1 MNSWALQVGRNPNPK
16 EAKAVIDNLIEE
28 EILYREALRLGL
40 DANDQIIKRRLAQKL
55 MFLKQE
61 SRGEKISDEEL
72 EDFYVQNKEKYL
84 IPKQY
89 DFTHIFFAKDN
100 DGAQRAKIGFNEIKK
115 SENLK
120 GDVFF
125 LGKNFTNKSAM
136 ELRNDFGKDFS
147 MAFET
152 IEQNIWSKPI
162 TSTYGS
168 HLIKIISIKDDGVD
182 TDAIAHSLGTL
193 GTHQFTGSFTGSFK
207 GDVDIDLLD
216 LTAGN
221 GLVSSTGNPYDGN
234 ANTTFSVQ
242 ADSTTG
248 GSVKPVTVGSN
259 GVGFDIRLVTGS
271 GIGITGDKLVAA
283 VDGTTVNVTSD
294 TISVL
299 KVPNAL
305 TVDNSTIQL
314 NTGTTYDGSAARTIS
329 VKDGGIT
336 NAKLANDGLMLGTT
350 DISLG
355 ATGSTVAGLTLTGA
369 VGSGSFSGS
378 FFGDGSGL
386 TGIGGTL
393 TVDGDSGAENVTLTT
408 DDLQIITADANEIVT
423 AVTKVG
429 TDVKVAIGLPDD
441 VVIGQDLTVTRDLTV
456 NRDLTVAGTASFQHT
471 ENLEVK
477 DRFVRFASGSNAAG
491 DGGFVVQQASNG
503 TGDVFGFDGNSTSR
517 WGVAQNFDG
526 SESVFTPAAFM
537 ASVIVGSGTDPDATA
552 ARYDQKGNIFIG
564 TDENIYI
571 YS

>member
-1 MNSWALQVGRNPNPK
+1 MATWKKLVLSGSNISQLNNDSGYLISTSTGVNLGGAFSGSFQGNGSGLTNVAASSLANALEDGNGIANFSYNGSTSGVEVAVEADGSTLTVGSGGVKVSSAGITPVEISSSIAGGGIAGGDGTSLSVDVDNSTIGIIGGTGAIKVKTAGIGTNQI
-16 EAKAVIDNLIEE
+16 ATS
-28 EILYREALRLGL
+28 LGL
-40 DANDQIIKRRLAQKL
+40 IDAN
-55 MFLKQE
+55 
-61 SRGEKISDEEL
+61 S
-72 EDFYVQNKEKYL
+72 
-84 IPKQY
+84 
-89 DFTHIFFAKDN
+89 
-100 DGAQRAKIGFNEIKK
+100 
-115 SENLK
+115 
-120 GDVFF
+120 
-125 LGKNFTNKSAM
+125 
-136 ELRNDFGKDFS
+136 
-147 MAFET
+147 
-152 IEQNIWSKPI
+152 
-162 TSTYGS
+162 
-168 HLIKIISIKDDGVD
+168 
-182 TDAIAHSLGTL
+182 
-193 GTHQFTGSFTGSFK
+193 FTGSFSGSFK
-207 GDVDIDLLD
+207 GDVDIDLLN

-221 GLVSSTGNPYDGN
+221 GLVSNTGNPYDGN

-305 TVDNSTIQL
+305 TVDNSTLQL
-314 NTGTTYDGSAARTIS
+314 STGDATYDGSVAKTIS

-355 ATGSTVAGLTLTGA
+355 ATGSTVAGLTLTSA

-378 FFGDGSGL
+378 FIGDGSGL
-386 TGIGGTL
+386 TGVGGVL
-393 TVDGDSGAENVTLTT
+393 TVDGDSGTENVTLTT
-408 DDLQIITADANEIVT
+408 DDLQIITDDANEIFT
-423 AVTKVG
+423 AVTKDG
-429 TDVKVAIGLPDD
+429 TDVKVKIGLPDN

>member
-1 MNSWALQVGRNPNPK
+1 MATWKKLVLSGSNISQLNNDSGYLISTSTGV
-16 EAKAVIDNLIEE
+16 NLGG
-28 EILYREALRLGL
+28 AFSGSFQGNGSGL
-40 DANDQIIKRRLAQKL
+40 TNVAASSLTNA
-55 MFLKQE
+55 
-61 SRGEKISDEEL
+61 L
-72 EDFYVQNKEKYL
+72 EDGNGISNFSYNGSTSGVEVAVEADGSTLTVGSGGVKVSSAGITPVEISSSIAGGGIAGGNGSALSVDVDNTTIGIQGGTGTIKVKNGAIGTNQIQN
-84 IPKQY
+84 
-89 DFTHIFFAKDN
+89 
-100 DGAQRAKIGFNEIKK
+100 
-115 SENLK
+115 
-120 GDVFF
+120 
-125 LGKNFTNKSAM
+125 
-136 ELRNDFGKDFS
+136 
-147 MAFET
+147 
-152 IEQNIWSKPI
+152 
-162 TSTYGS
+162 
-168 HLIKIISIKDDGVD
+168 
-182 TDAIAHSLGTL
+182 SLGTL
-193 GTHQFTGSFTGSFK
+193 GQNSFTGSFSGSFK

-305 TVDNSTIQL
+305 TVDDSTIQL
-314 NTGTTYDGSAARTIS
+314 NTGDATYDGSVAKTIS

-378 FFGDGSGL
+378 FVGDGSGL

-393 TVDGDSGAENVTLTT
+393 TVDGDSGTENVTLTT
-408 DDLQIITADANEIVT
+408 DDLQIITDDANEIFT
-423 AVTKVG
+423 AVTKDG
-429 TDVKVAIGLPDD
+429 TDVKVKIGLPDN

-471 ENLEVK
+471 ENLEVA

-537 ASVIVGSGTDPDATA
+537 ASVIVGSGTDPNATA

>member
-1 MNSWALQVGRNPNPK
+1 MATWKKLVLSGSNISQLNNDSGYLISTSTGVNLGGAFSGSFQGNGSGLTNVAASSTAQSLTDGNGIADFTFNGSAPASVTVELDGSTLSLGSGGVKVAAAGITPVEISSSIAGGGIAGGDGTSLSVDVDNSTIGIIGGTGAIKVKTAGIGTNQI
-16 EAKAVIDNLIEE
+16 ATS
-28 EILYREALRLGL
+28 LGL
-40 DANDQIIKRRLAQKL
+40 IDAN
-55 MFLKQE
+55 
-61 SRGEKISDEEL
+61 S
-72 EDFYVQNKEKYL
+72 
-84 IPKQY
+84 
-89 DFTHIFFAKDN
+89 
-100 DGAQRAKIGFNEIKK
+100 
-115 SENLK
+115 
-120 GDVFF
+120 
-125 LGKNFTNKSAM
+125 
-136 ELRNDFGKDFS
+136 
-147 MAFET
+147 
-152 IEQNIWSKPI
+152 
-162 TSTYGS
+162 
-168 HLIKIISIKDDGVD
+168 
-182 TDAIAHSLGTL
+182 
-193 GTHQFTGSFTGSFK
+193 FTGSFSGSFK
-207 GDVDIDLLD
+207 GDVDIDLAD
-216 LTAGN
+216 LIAGN
-221 GLVSSTGNPYDGN
+221 GLSGTAYDGN
-234 ANTTFSVQ
+234 VARTFSVQ

-271 GIGITGDKLVAA
+271 GIGITSDKLVAA

-305 TVDNSTIQL
+305 TVDNSTLQL
-314 NTGTTYDGSAARTIS
+314 STGDATYDGSVAKIIS
-329 VKDGGIT
+329 VKDGGTT

-355 ATGSTVAGLTLTGA
+355 ATGSTVAGLTLTSA

-393 TVDGDSGAENVTLTT
+393 TVDGDSGTENVTLTT
-408 DDLQIITADANEIVT
+408 DDLQIITDDANEIFT
-423 AVTKVG
+423 AVTKDG
-429 TDVKVAIGLPDD
+429 TDVKVKIGLPDN

>member
-1 MNSWALQVGRNPNPK
+1 MATWKKLVLSGSNISQLNNDSGYLISTSTGVNLGGAFSGSFQGNGSGLTNVAASSLANALEDGNGIANFSYNGSTSGVEVAVEADGSTLTVGSGGVKVSSAGITPVEISSSIAGGGIAGGDGTSLSVDVDNSTIGIIGGTGAIKVKTAGIGTNQI
-16 EAKAVIDNLIEE
+16 ATS
-28 EILYREALRLGL
+28 LGL
-40 DANDQIIKRRLAQKL
+40 IDAN
-55 MFLKQE
+55 
-61 SRGEKISDEEL
+61 S
-72 EDFYVQNKEKYL
+72 
-84 IPKQY
+84 
-89 DFTHIFFAKDN
+89 
-100 DGAQRAKIGFNEIKK
+100 
-115 SENLK
+115 
-120 GDVFF
+120 
-125 LGKNFTNKSAM
+125 
-136 ELRNDFGKDFS
+136 
-147 MAFET
+147 
-152 IEQNIWSKPI
+152 
-162 TSTYGS
+162 
-168 HLIKIISIKDDGVD
+168 
-182 TDAIAHSLGTL
+182 
-193 GTHQFTGSFTGSFK
+193 FTGSFSGSFK
-207 GDVDIDLLD
+207 GDVDIDLLN

-221 GLVSSTGNPYDGN
+221 GLVSNTGNPYDGN

-305 TVDNSTIQL
+305 TVDNSTLQL
-314 NTGTTYDGSAARTIS
+314 STGDATYDGSVAKIIS

-386 TGIGGTL
+386 TGIGGVL
-393 TVDGDSGAENVTLTT
+393 TVDGDSGTENVTLTT
-408 DDLQIITADANEIVT
+408 DDLQIITDDANEIFT
-423 AVTKVG
+423 AVTKDG
-429 TDVKVAIGLPDD
+429 TDVKVKIGLPDN

-537 ASVIVGSGTDPDATA
+537 ASVIVGSGTDPNATA

>member
-1 MNSWALQVGRNPNPK
+1 MATWKKLVLSGSNISQLNNDSGYLISTSTGVNLGGAFSGSFQGNGSGLTNVAASSLANALEDGNGIADFSYNGSTSGILVTVEADGSTLTVGSGGVKVSSAGITP
-16 EAKAVIDNLIEE
+16 V
-28 EILYREALRLGL
+28 EISSSIAGGGIAGGNGTALRV
-40 DANDQIIKRRLAQKL
+40 DVDNSTIAII
-55 MFLKQE
+55 
-61 SRGEKISDEEL
+61 GG
-72 EDFYVQNKEKYL
+72 
-84 IPKQY
+84 
-89 DFTHIFFAKDN
+89 T
-100 DGAQRAKIGFNEIKK
+100 GAIKVKTGGIGTTEIA
-115 SENLK
+115 
-120 GDVFF
+120 
-125 LGKNFTNKSAM
+125 T
-136 ELRNDFGKDFS
+136 
-147 MAFET
+147 
-152 IEQNIWSKPI
+152 
-162 TSTYGS
+162 
-168 HLIKIISIKDDGVD
+168 
-182 TDAIAHSLGTL
+182 SLGTL
-193 GTHQFTGSFTGSFK
+193 GQNSFTGSFSGSFK
-207 GDVDIDLLD
+207 GDVDIDLLN

-221 GLVSSTGNPYDGN
+221 GLVSNTGNPYDGN

-305 TVDNSTIQL
+305 TVDDSTIQL
-314 NTGTTYDGSAARTIS
+314 NTGDTTYDGSVAKTIS

-336 NAKLANDGLMLGTT
+336 NTKLANDGLMLGTT

-355 ATGSTVAGLTLTGA
+355 ATGSTVAGLTLTSA

-393 TVDGDSGAENVTLTT
+393 TVDGDSGTENVTLTT
-408 DDLQIITADANEIVT
+408 DDLQIITDDANEIFT
-423 AVTKVG
+423 AVTKDG
-429 TDVKVAIGLPDD
+429 TDVKVKIGLPDN

>member
-1 MNSWALQVGRNPNPK
+1 MATWKKLVLSGSNISQLNNDSGYLISTSTGV
-16 EAKAVIDNLIEE
+16 NLGG
-28 EILYREALRLGL
+28 AFSGSFQGNGSGL
-40 DANDQIIKRRLAQKL
+40 TNVAASSLANA
-55 MFLKQE
+55 
-61 SRGEKISDEEL
+61 L
-72 EDFYVQNKEKYL
+72 EDGNGIANFSYNGSTSGVEVAVEADGSTLTVGSGGVKVSSAGITPVEISSSVAGGGIAGGNGTAL
-84 IPKQY
+84 SV
-89 DFTHIFFAKDN
+89 DVDN
-100 DGAQRAKIGFNEIKK
+100 STIGIIGGTGAIKVKTGGIGTTEIA
-115 SENLK
+115 
-120 GDVFF
+120 
-125 LGKNFTNKSAM
+125 T
-136 ELRNDFGKDFS
+136 
-147 MAFET
+147 
-152 IEQNIWSKPI
+152 
-162 TSTYGS
+162 
-168 HLIKIISIKDDGVD
+168 
-182 TDAIAHSLGTL
+182 SLGTL
-193 GTHQFTGSFTGSFK
+193 GQNSFTGSFTGSFK

-242 ADSTTG
+242 TDSTTG
-248 GSVKPVTVGSN
+248 GSVKPVTVSSN

-305 TVDNSTIQL
+305 TVDNSTLQL
-314 NTGTTYDGSAARTIS
+314 STGDATYDGSVAKIIS

-378 FFGDGSGL
+378 FIGDGSGL
-386 TGIGGTL
+386 TGVGGVL
-393 TVDGDSGAENVTLTT
+393 TVDGDSGTENVTLTT
-408 DDLQIITADANEIVT
+408 DDLQIITDDANEIFT
-423 AVTKVG
+423 AVTKDG
-429 TDVKVAIGLPDD
+429 TDVKVKIGLPDN

>member
-1 MNSWALQVGRNPNPK
+1 MATWKKLVLSGSNISQLNNDSGYLISTSTGVNLGGAFSGSFQGNGSGLTNVAASSLANALEDGNGIADFSYNGSTSGVEVAVEADGSTLTVGSGGVKVSSAGITPVEISSSVAGGGIAGGNGTALSVDVDNSTIGIIGGTGAIKVKTAGIGTNQI
-16 EAKAVIDNLIEE
+16 ATS
-28 EILYREALRLGL
+28 LGL
-40 DANDQIIKRRLAQKL
+40 IDAN
-55 MFLKQE
+55 
-61 SRGEKISDEEL
+61 S
-72 EDFYVQNKEKYL
+72 
-84 IPKQY
+84 
-89 DFTHIFFAKDN
+89 
-100 DGAQRAKIGFNEIKK
+100 
-115 SENLK
+115 
-120 GDVFF
+120 
-125 LGKNFTNKSAM
+125 
-136 ELRNDFGKDFS
+136 
-147 MAFET
+147 
-152 IEQNIWSKPI
+152 
-162 TSTYGS
+162 
-168 HLIKIISIKDDGVD
+168 
-182 TDAIAHSLGTL
+182 
-193 GTHQFTGSFTGSFK
+193 FTGSFSGSFK
-207 GDVDIDLLD
+207 GDVDIDLLN

-221 GLVSSTGNPYDGN
+221 GLVSNTGNPYDGN

-271 GIGITGDKLVAA
+271 GIGITSDKLVAA
-283 VDGTTVNVTSD
+283 VDGTTVDVTSD

-305 TVDNSTIQL
+305 TVDNSTLQL
-314 NTGTTYDGSAARTIS
+314 STGDATYDGSVAKIIS

-378 FFGDGSGL
+378 FIGDGSGL
-386 TGIGGTL
+386 TGVGGVL
-393 TVDGDSGAENVTLTT
+393 TVDGDSGTENVTLTT
-408 DDLQIITADANEIVT
+408 DDLQIITDDANEIFT
-423 AVTKVG
+423 AVTKDG
-429 TDVKVAIGLPDD
+429 TDVKVKIGLPDN

>member
-1 MNSWALQVGRNPNPK
+1 MATWKKLVLSGSNISQLNNDSGYLISTSTGVNLGGAFSGSFQGNGSGLTNVAASSLANALEDGNGIADFSYNGSTSGILVTVEADGSTLTVGSGGVKVSSAGITPVEISSSIAGGGIAGGDGTSLSVDVDNSTIGIIGGTGAIKVKTAGIGTNQI
-16 EAKAVIDNLIEE
+16 ATS
-28 EILYREALRLGL
+28 LGL
-40 DANDQIIKRRLAQKL
+40 IDAN
-55 MFLKQE
+55 
-61 SRGEKISDEEL
+61 S
-72 EDFYVQNKEKYL
+72 
-84 IPKQY
+84 
-89 DFTHIFFAKDN
+89 
-100 DGAQRAKIGFNEIKK
+100 
-115 SENLK
+115 
-120 GDVFF
+120 
-125 LGKNFTNKSAM
+125 
-136 ELRNDFGKDFS
+136 
-147 MAFET
+147 
-152 IEQNIWSKPI
+152 
-162 TSTYGS
+162 
-168 HLIKIISIKDDGVD
+168 
-182 TDAIAHSLGTL
+182 
-193 GTHQFTGSFTGSFK
+193 FTGSFSGSFK
-207 GDVDIDLLD
+207 GDVDIDLLN

-221 GLVSSTGNPYDGN
+221 GLVSNTGNPYDGN

-305 TVDNSTIQL
+305 TVDNSTLQL
-314 NTGTTYDGSAARTIS
+314 STGDATYDGSVAKIIS

-355 ATGSTVAGLTLTGA
+355 ATGSTVAGLTLTSA

-393 TVDGDSGAENVTLTT
+393 TVDGDSGTENVTLTT
-408 DDLQIITADANEIVT
+408 DDLQIITDDANEIFT
-423 AVTKVG
+423 AVTKDG
-429 TDVKVAIGLPDD
+429 TDVKVKIGLPDN

>member
-1 MNSWALQVGRNPNPK
+1 MATWKKLVLSGSNISQLNNDSGYLISTSTGV
-16 EAKAVIDNLIEE
+16 NLGG
-28 EILYREALRLGL
+28 AFSGSFQGNGSGL
-40 DANDQIIKRRLAQKL
+40 TNVAASSLVNA
-55 MFLKQE
+55 
-61 SRGEKISDEEL
+61 L
-72 EDFYVQNKEKYL
+72 EDGNGISNFSYNGSTSGVEVAVEADGSTLTVGSGGVKVSSAGITPVEISSSIAGGGIAGGNGTSL
-84 IPKQY
+84 SV
-89 DFTHIFFAKDN
+89 DVDN
-100 DGAQRAKIGFNEIKK
+100 STIGIIGGTGAIKVKTGGIGTTEIA
-115 SENLK
+115 
-120 GDVFF
+120 
-125 LGKNFTNKSAM
+125 T
-136 ELRNDFGKDFS
+136 
-147 MAFET
+147 
-152 IEQNIWSKPI
+152 
-162 TSTYGS
+162 
-168 HLIKIISIKDDGVD
+168 
-182 TDAIAHSLGTL
+182 SLGTL
-193 GTHQFTGSFTGSFK
+193 GQNSFTGSFSGSFK

-283 VDGTTVNVTSD
+283 VDGTTINVTSD

-305 TVDNSTIQL
+305 TVDNSTLQL
-314 NTGTTYDGSAARTIS
+314 STGDATYDGSVAKIIS

-378 FFGDGSGL
+378 FIGDGSGL
-386 TGIGGTL
+386 TGVGGVL
-393 TVDGDSGAENVTLTT
+393 TVDGDSGTENVTLTT
-408 DDLQIITADANEIVT
+408 DDLQIITDDANEIFT
-423 AVTKVG
+423 AVTKDG
-429 TDVKVAIGLPDD
+429 TDVKVKIGLPDD

-537 ASVIVGSGTDPDATA
+537 ASVIVGSGTDPNATA

>member
-1 MNSWALQVGRNPNPK
+1 MATWKKLVLSGSNISQLNNDSGYLISTSTGVNLGGAFSGSFQGNGSGLTNVAASSLTNALEDGHGIANFSYNGSTSGILVTVEADGSTLTVGSGGVKVSSAGITP
-16 EAKAVIDNLIEE
+16 V
-28 EILYREALRLGL
+28 EISSSIAGGGIAGGNGTALSVNVDDSTIGIIGGTGAIKVKTAGIGTNQIATSLGL
-40 DANDQIIKRRLAQKL
+40 IDAN
-55 MFLKQE
+55 
-61 SRGEKISDEEL
+61 S
-72 EDFYVQNKEKYL
+72 
-84 IPKQY
+84 
-89 DFTHIFFAKDN
+89 
-100 DGAQRAKIGFNEIKK
+100 
-115 SENLK
+115 
-120 GDVFF
+120 
-125 LGKNFTNKSAM
+125 
-136 ELRNDFGKDFS
+136 
-147 MAFET
+147 
-152 IEQNIWSKPI
+152 
-162 TSTYGS
+162 
-168 HLIKIISIKDDGVD
+168 
-182 TDAIAHSLGTL
+182 
-193 GTHQFTGSFTGSFK
+193 FTGSFSGSFK
-207 GDVDIDLLD
+207 GDVDIDLAD

-221 GLVSSTGNPYDGN
+221 GLSGTAYDGN
-234 ANTTFSVQ
+234 VARTFSVQ

-355 ATGSTVAGLTLTGA
+355 ATGSTVAGLTLTSA

-393 TVDGDSGAENVTLTT
+393 TVDGDSGTENVTLTT
-408 DDLQIITADANEIVT
+408 DDLQIITDDANEIFT
-423 AVTKVG
+423 AVTKDG
-429 TDVKVAIGLPDD
+429 TDVKVKIGLPDN

>member
-1 MNSWALQVGRNPNPK
+1 MATWKKLVLSGSNISQLNNDSGYLISTSTGVNLGGAFSGSFQGNGSGLTNVAASSLANALEDGNGIADFSYNGSTSGILVTVEADGSTLTVGSGGVKVSSAGITPVEISSSIAGGGIAGGNGTALSVDVDNSTIGIIGGTGAIKVKTAGIGTNQI
-16 EAKAVIDNLIEE
+16 ATS
-28 EILYREALRLGL
+28 LGL
-40 DANDQIIKRRLAQKL
+40 IDAN
-55 MFLKQE
+55 
-61 SRGEKISDEEL
+61 S
-72 EDFYVQNKEKYL
+72 
-84 IPKQY
+84 
-89 DFTHIFFAKDN
+89 
-100 DGAQRAKIGFNEIKK
+100 
-115 SENLK
+115 
-120 GDVFF
+120 
-125 LGKNFTNKSAM
+125 
-136 ELRNDFGKDFS
+136 
-147 MAFET
+147 
-152 IEQNIWSKPI
+152 
-162 TSTYGS
+162 
-168 HLIKIISIKDDGVD
+168 
-182 TDAIAHSLGTL
+182 
-193 GTHQFTGSFTGSFK
+193 FTGSFSGSFK
-207 GDVDIDLLD
+207 GDVDIDLAD

-221 GLVSSTGNPYDGN
+221 GLSGTAYDGN
-234 ANTTFSVQ
+234 VARTFSVQ

-271 GIGITGDKLVAA
+271 GIGITSDKLVAA
-283 VDGTTVNVTSD
+283 VDGTTVDVTSD

-355 ATGSTVAGLTLTGA
+355 ATGSTVAGLTLTSA

-393 TVDGDSGAENVTLTT
+393 TVDGDSGTENVTLTT
-408 DDLQIITADANEIVT
+408 DDLQIITDDANEIFT
-423 AVTKVG
+423 AVTKDG
-429 TDVKVAIGLPDD
+429 TDVKVKIGLPDN

>member
-1 MNSWALQVGRNPNPK
+1 MATWKKLVLSGSNISQLNNDSGYLISTSTGVNLGGAFSGSFQGNGSGLTNVAASSLANALEDGNGIADFSYNGSTSGILVTVEADGSTLTVGSGGVKVSSAGITPVEISSSIAGGGIAGGDGTPLSVDVDNSTIGIIGGTGAIKVKTAGIGTNQI
-16 EAKAVIDNLIEE
+16 ATS
-28 EILYREALRLGL
+28 LGL
-40 DANDQIIKRRLAQKL
+40 IDAN
-55 MFLKQE
+55 
-61 SRGEKISDEEL
+61 S
-72 EDFYVQNKEKYL
+72 
-84 IPKQY
+84 
-89 DFTHIFFAKDN
+89 
-100 DGAQRAKIGFNEIKK
+100 
-115 SENLK
+115 
-120 GDVFF
+120 
-125 LGKNFTNKSAM
+125 
-136 ELRNDFGKDFS
+136 
-147 MAFET
+147 
-152 IEQNIWSKPI
+152 
-162 TSTYGS
+162 
-168 HLIKIISIKDDGVD
+168 
-182 TDAIAHSLGTL
+182 
-193 GTHQFTGSFTGSFK
+193 FTGSFSGSFK
-207 GDVDIDLLD
+207 GDVDIDLAD

-221 GLVSSTGNPYDGN
+221 GLSGTAYDGN
-234 ANTTFSVQ
+234 VARTFSVQ

-305 TVDNSTIQL
+305 TVDNSTLQL
-314 NTGTTYDGSAARTIS
+314 STGDATYDGSVAKIIS

-355 ATGSTVAGLTLTGA
+355 ATGSTVAGLTLTSA

-393 TVDGDSGAENVTLTT
+393 TVDGDSGTENVTLTT
-408 DDLQIITADANEIVT
+408 DDLQIITDDANEIFT
-423 AVTKVG
+423 AVTKDG
-429 TDVKVAIGLPDD
+429 TDVKVKIGLPDN

-537 ASVIVGSGTDPDATA
+537 ASVIVGSGTDPNATA

>member
-1 MNSWALQVGRNPNPK
+1 MATWKKLVLSGSNISQLNNDSGYLISTSTGVNLGGAFSGSFQGNGSGLTNVAASSLANALEDGNGIADFSYNGSTSGILVTVEADGSTLTVGSGGVKVSSAGITP
-16 EAKAVIDNLIEE
+16 V
-28 EILYREALRLGL
+28 EISSSIAGGGIAGGNGTALSVDVDDSTIGIIGGTGAIKVRTAGIGTNQIATSLGL
-40 DANDQIIKRRLAQKL
+40 IDAN
-55 MFLKQE
+55 
-61 SRGEKISDEEL
+61 S
-72 EDFYVQNKEKYL
+72 
-84 IPKQY
+84 
-89 DFTHIFFAKDN
+89 
-100 DGAQRAKIGFNEIKK
+100 
-115 SENLK
+115 
-120 GDVFF
+120 
-125 LGKNFTNKSAM
+125 
-136 ELRNDFGKDFS
+136 
-147 MAFET
+147 
-152 IEQNIWSKPI
+152 
-162 TSTYGS
+162 
-168 HLIKIISIKDDGVD
+168 
-182 TDAIAHSLGTL
+182 
-193 GTHQFTGSFTGSFK
+193 FTGSFSGSFK

-221 GLVSSTGNPYDGN
+221 GLVSDTGNPYDGN
-234 ANTTFSVQ
+234 ANTIFSVQ

-305 TVDNSTIQL
+305 TVDNSTLQL
-314 NTGTTYDGSAARTIS
+314 STGDATYDGSVAKIIS

-355 ATGSTVAGLTLTGA
+355 ATGSTVAGLTLTSA

-393 TVDGDSGAENVTLTT
+393 TVDGDSGTENVTLTT
-408 DDLQIITADANEIVT
+408 DDLQIITDDANEIFT
-423 AVTKVG
+423 AVTKDG
-429 TDVKVAIGLPDD
+429 TDVKVKIGLPDN

>member
-1 MNSWALQVGRNPNPK
+1 MATWKKLVLSGSNISQLNNDSGYLISTSTGV
-16 EAKAVIDNLIEE
+16 NLGG
-28 EILYREALRLGL
+28 AFSGSFQGNGSGL
-40 DANDQIIKRRLAQKL
+40 TNVAASSLTNA
-55 MFLKQE
+55 
-61 SRGEKISDEEL
+61 L
-72 EDFYVQNKEKYL
+72 EDGNGISNFSYNGSTSGVEVAVEADGSTLTVGSGGVKVSSAGITPVEISSSIAGGGIAGGDGTSL
-84 IPKQY
+84 SV
-89 DFTHIFFAKDN
+89 DVDN
-100 DGAQRAKIGFNEIKK
+100 STIGIIGGTGAIKVKTGGIGTTEIA
-115 SENLK
+115 
-120 GDVFF
+120 
-125 LGKNFTNKSAM
+125 T
-136 ELRNDFGKDFS
+136 
-147 MAFET
+147 
-152 IEQNIWSKPI
+152 
-162 TSTYGS
+162 
-168 HLIKIISIKDDGVD
+168 
-182 TDAIAHSLGTL
+182 SLGTL
-193 GTHQFTGSFTGSFK
+193 GQNSFTGSFTGSFK

-221 GLVSSTGNPYDGN
+221 GLVSNTGNPYDGN

-242 ADSTTG
+242 TDSTTG
-248 GSVKPVTVGSN
+248 GSVKPVTVSSN

-355 ATGSTVAGLTLTGA
+355 ATGSTVAGLTLTSA

-393 TVDGDSGAENVTLTT
+393 TVDGDSGTENVTLTT
-408 DDLQIITADANEIVT
+408 DDLQIITDDANEIFT
-423 AVTKVG
+423 AVTKDG
-429 TDVKVAIGLPDD
+429 TDVKVKIGLPDD

>member
-1 MNSWALQVGRNPNPK
+1 MATWKKLVLSGSNISQLNNDSGYLISTSTGVNLGGAFSGSFQGNGSGLTNVAASSLANALEDCNGIADFSYNGSTSGILVTVEADGSTLTVGSGGVKVSSAGITPVEISSSIAGGGIAGGDGTSLSVDVDNSTIGIIGGTGAIKVKTAGIGTNQI
-16 EAKAVIDNLIEE
+16 ATS
-28 EILYREALRLGL
+28 LGL
-40 DANDQIIKRRLAQKL
+40 IDAN
-55 MFLKQE
+55 
-61 SRGEKISDEEL
+61 S
-72 EDFYVQNKEKYL
+72 
-84 IPKQY
+84 
-89 DFTHIFFAKDN
+89 
-100 DGAQRAKIGFNEIKK
+100 
-115 SENLK
+115 
-120 GDVFF
+120 
-125 LGKNFTNKSAM
+125 
-136 ELRNDFGKDFS
+136 
-147 MAFET
+147 
-152 IEQNIWSKPI
+152 
-162 TSTYGS
+162 
-168 HLIKIISIKDDGVD
+168 
-182 TDAIAHSLGTL
+182 
-193 GTHQFTGSFTGSFK
+193 FTGSFSGSFK
-207 GDVDIDLLD
+207 GDVDIDLAD

-221 GLVSSTGNPYDGN
+221 GLSGTAYDGN
-234 ANTTFSVQ
+234 VARTFSVQ

-271 GIGITGDKLVAA
+271 GIGITSDKLVAA
-283 VDGTTVNVTSD
+283 VDGTTVDVTSD

-305 TVDNSTIQL
+305 TVDDSTIQL
-314 NTGTTYDGSAARTIS
+314 NTGDTTYDGSGAKTIS

-393 TVDGDSGAENVTLTT
+393 TVDGDSGTENVTLTT
-408 DDLQIITADANEIVT
+408 DDLQIITDDANEIFT
-423 AVTKVG
+423 AVTKDG
-429 TDVKVAIGLPDD
+429 TDVKVKIGLPDD

>member
-1 MNSWALQVGRNPNPK
+1 MATWKKLVLSGSNISQLNNDSGYLISTSTGVNLGGAFSGSFQGNGSGLTNVAASSLANALEDGNGIADFSYNGSTSGILVTVEADGSTLTVGSGGVKVSSAGITPVEISSSIAGGGIAGGDGTSLSVDVDNSTIGIIGGTGAIKVKTAGIGTNQI
-16 EAKAVIDNLIEE
+16 ATS
-28 EILYREALRLGL
+28 LGL
-40 DANDQIIKRRLAQKL
+40 IDAN
-55 MFLKQE
+55 
-61 SRGEKISDEEL
+61 S
-72 EDFYVQNKEKYL
+72 
-84 IPKQY
+84 
-89 DFTHIFFAKDN
+89 
-100 DGAQRAKIGFNEIKK
+100 
-115 SENLK
+115 
-120 GDVFF
+120 
-125 LGKNFTNKSAM
+125 
-136 ELRNDFGKDFS
+136 
-147 MAFET
+147 
-152 IEQNIWSKPI
+152 
-162 TSTYGS
+162 
-168 HLIKIISIKDDGVD
+168 
-182 TDAIAHSLGTL
+182 
-193 GTHQFTGSFTGSFK
+193 FTGSFSGSFK

-221 GLVSSTGNPYDGN
+221 GLVSNTGNPYDGN

-305 TVDNSTIQL
+305 TVDNSTLQL
-314 NTGTTYDGSAARTIS
+314 STGDATYDGSVAKTIS

-393 TVDGDSGAENVTLTT
+393 TVDGDSGTENVTLTT
-408 DDLQIITADANEIVT
+408 DDLQIITDDANEIFT
-423 AVTKVG
+423 AVTKDG
-429 TDVKVAIGLPDD
+429 TDVKVKIGLPDN
-441 VVIGQDLTVTRDLTV
+441 VVIGHDLTETRDLTV

-471 ENLEVK
+471 ENLEVA

>member
-1 MNSWALQVGRNPNPK
+1 MATWKKLVLSGSNISQLNNDSGYLISTSTGVNLGGAFSGSFQGNGSGLTNVAASSLANALEDGNGIANFSYNGSTSGVEVAVEADGSTLTVGSGGVKVSSAGITPVEISSSVAGGGIAGGNGTALSVDVDNSTIGIIGGTGAIKVKTGG
-16 EAKAVIDNLIEE
+16 IGTT
-28 EILYREALRLGL
+28 EIATSLGL
-40 DANDQIIKRRLAQKL
+40 IDAN
-55 MFLKQE
+55 
-61 SRGEKISDEEL
+61 S
-72 EDFYVQNKEKYL
+72 
-84 IPKQY
+84 
-89 DFTHIFFAKDN
+89 
-100 DGAQRAKIGFNEIKK
+100 
-115 SENLK
+115 
-120 GDVFF
+120 
-125 LGKNFTNKSAM
+125 
-136 ELRNDFGKDFS
+136 
-147 MAFET
+147 
-152 IEQNIWSKPI
+152 
-162 TSTYGS
+162 
-168 HLIKIISIKDDGVD
+168 
-182 TDAIAHSLGTL
+182 
-193 GTHQFTGSFTGSFK
+193 FTGSFSGSFK

-221 GLVSSTGNPYDGN
+221 GLVSDTGNPYDGN
-234 ANTTFSVQ
+234 AATTFSVQ

-283 VDGTTVNVTSD
+283 VDGTTINVTSD

-305 TVDNSTIQL
+305 TVDDSTIQL
-314 NTGTTYDGSAARTIS
+314 NTGDATYDGSVAKTIS

-386 TGIGGTL
+386 TGLGGDL
-393 TVDGDSGAENVTLTT
+393 TVDGDSGTETVNLIT
-408 DDLQIITADANEIVT
+408 DDLQIITDNANEIVT

-429 TDVKVAIGLPDD
+429 TDVKVKIGLPDD

-471 ENLEVK
+471 ENLEVA
-477 DRFVRFASGSNAAG
+477 DRFIRLASGSNAAG

-526 SESVFTPAAFM
+526 SESVFSPAAFM
-537 ASVIVGSGTDPDATA
+537 SAVVVGSGTDPDATA

-564 TDENIYI
+564 TDENIWI

>member
-1 MNSWALQVGRNPNPK
+1 MATWKKLVLSGSNISQLNNDSGYLISTSTGV
-16 EAKAVIDNLIEE
+16 NLGG
-28 EILYREALRLGL
+28 AFSGSFQGNGSGL
-40 DANDQIIKRRLAQKL
+40 TNVAASSLTNA
-55 MFLKQE
+55 
-61 SRGEKISDEEL
+61 L
-72 EDFYVQNKEKYL
+72 EDGNGISNFSYNGSTSGVEVAVEADGSTLTVGSGGVKVSSAGITPVEISSSIAGGGIAGGNGSALSVDVDNTTIGIQGGTGTIKVKNGAIGTNQIQN
-84 IPKQY
+84 
-89 DFTHIFFAKDN
+89 
-100 DGAQRAKIGFNEIKK
+100 
-115 SENLK
+115 
-120 GDVFF
+120 
-125 LGKNFTNKSAM
+125 
-136 ELRNDFGKDFS
+136 
-147 MAFET
+147 
-152 IEQNIWSKPI
+152 
-162 TSTYGS
+162 
-168 HLIKIISIKDDGVD
+168 
-182 TDAIAHSLGTL
+182 SLGTL
-193 GTHQFTGSFTGSFK
+193 GQNSFTGSFSGSFK

-259 GVGFDIRLVTGS
+259 GVGFDIRLITGS

-305 TVDNSTIQL
+305 TVDDSTIQL
-314 NTGTTYDGSAARTIS
+314 NTGDATYDGSVAKTIS

-378 FFGDGSGL
+378 FVGDGSGL

-393 TVDGDSGAENVTLTT
+393 TVDGDSGTENVTLTT
-408 DDLQIITADANEIVT
+408 DDLQIITDDANEIFT
-423 AVTKVG
+423 AVTKDG
-429 TDVKVAIGLPDD
+429 TDVKVKIGLPDN

-471 ENLEVK
+471 ENLEVA

-537 ASVIVGSGTDPDATA
+537 ASVIVGSGTDPNATA

>member
-1 MNSWALQVGRNPNPK
+1 MATWKKLVLSGSNISQLNNDSGYLISTSTGVNLGGAFSGSFQGNGSGLTNVAASSLVNALEDGNGISNFSYNGSTSGVEVAVEADGSTLTVGSGGVKVSSAGITPVEISSSIAGGGIAGGDGTPLSVDVDNSTIGIIGGTGAIKVKTAGIGTNQI
-16 EAKAVIDNLIEE
+16 ATS
-28 EILYREALRLGL
+28 LGL
-40 DANDQIIKRRLAQKL
+40 IDAN
-55 MFLKQE
+55 
-61 SRGEKISDEEL
+61 S
-72 EDFYVQNKEKYL
+72 
-84 IPKQY
+84 
-89 DFTHIFFAKDN
+89 
-100 DGAQRAKIGFNEIKK
+100 
-115 SENLK
+115 
-120 GDVFF
+120 
-125 LGKNFTNKSAM
+125 
-136 ELRNDFGKDFS
+136 
-147 MAFET
+147 
-152 IEQNIWSKPI
+152 
-162 TSTYGS
+162 
-168 HLIKIISIKDDGVD
+168 
-182 TDAIAHSLGTL
+182 
-193 GTHQFTGSFTGSFK
+193 FTGSFSGSFK
-207 GDVDIDLLD
+207 GDVDIDLLN

-221 GLVSSTGNPYDGN
+221 GLVSNTGNPYDGN

-242 ADSTTG
+242 TYSTTG

-305 TVDNSTIQL
+305 TVDNSTLQL
-314 NTGTTYDGSAARTIS
+314 STGDATYDGSVAKIIS

-355 ATGSTVAGLTLTGA
+355 ATGSTVAGLTLTSA

>member
-1 MNSWALQVGRNPNPK
+1 MATWKKLVLSGSNISQLNNDSGYLISTSTGVNLGGAFSGSFQGNGSGLTNVAASSLVNALEDGNGISNFSYNGSTSGVEVAVEADGSTLTVGSGGVKVSSAGITPVEISSSIAGGGIAGGNGTALSVDVDNSTIGIIGGTGAIKVKTDGIGTNQI
-16 EAKAVIDNLIEE
+16 ATS
-28 EILYREALRLGL
+28 LGL
-40 DANDQIIKRRLAQKL
+40 IDAN
-55 MFLKQE
+55 
-61 SRGEKISDEEL
+61 S
-72 EDFYVQNKEKYL
+72 
-84 IPKQY
+84 
-89 DFTHIFFAKDN
+89 
-100 DGAQRAKIGFNEIKK
+100 
-115 SENLK
+115 
-120 GDVFF
+120 
-125 LGKNFTNKSAM
+125 
-136 ELRNDFGKDFS
+136 
-147 MAFET
+147 
-152 IEQNIWSKPI
+152 
-162 TSTYGS
+162 
-168 HLIKIISIKDDGVD
+168 
-182 TDAIAHSLGTL
+182 
-193 GTHQFTGSFTGSFK
+193 FTGSFSGSFK
-207 GDVDIDLLD
+207 GDVDIDLLN

-221 GLVSSTGNPYDGN
+221 GLSGTAYDGN
-234 ANTTFSVQ
+234 VARTFSVQ

-283 VDGTTVNVTSD
+283 VDGTTINVTSD

-305 TVDNSTIQL
+305 TVDDSTIQL
-314 NTGTTYDGSAARTIS
+314 NTGDTTYDGSVAKTIS

-378 FFGDGSGL
+378 FIGDGSGL
-386 TGIGGTL
+386 TGVGGVL
-393 TVDGDSGAENVTLTT
+393 TVDGDSGTENVTLTT
-408 DDLQIITADANEIVT
+408 DDLQIITDDANEIFT
-423 AVTKVG
+423 AVTKDG
-429 TDVKVAIGLPDD
+429 TDVKVKIGLPDD

>member
-1 MNSWALQVGRNPNPK
+1 MATWKKLVLSGSNISQLNNDSGYLISTSTGVNLGGAFSGSFQGNGSGLTNVAASSLANALEDGNGIADFSYNGSTSGILVTVEADGSTLTVGSGGVKVSSAGITPVEISSSIAGGGIAGGDGTSLSVDVDNSTIGIIGGTGAIKVKTAGIGTNQI
-16 EAKAVIDNLIEE
+16 ATS
-28 EILYREALRLGL
+28 LGL
-40 DANDQIIKRRLAQKL
+40 IDAN
-55 MFLKQE
+55 
-61 SRGEKISDEEL
+61 S
-72 EDFYVQNKEKYL
+72 
-84 IPKQY
+84 
-89 DFTHIFFAKDN
+89 
-100 DGAQRAKIGFNEIKK
+100 
-115 SENLK
+115 
-120 GDVFF
+120 
-125 LGKNFTNKSAM
+125 
-136 ELRNDFGKDFS
+136 
-147 MAFET
+147 
-152 IEQNIWSKPI
+152 
-162 TSTYGS
+162 
-168 HLIKIISIKDDGVD
+168 
-182 TDAIAHSLGTL
+182 
-193 GTHQFTGSFTGSFK
+193 FTGSFSGSFK
-207 GDVDIDLLD
+207 GDVDIDLAD

-221 GLVSSTGNPYDGN
+221 GLSGTAYDGN
-234 ANTTFSVQ
+234 VARTFSVQ

-283 VDGTTVNVTSD
+283 VDGTTVDVTSD

-305 TVDNSTIQL
+305 TVDNSTIQF